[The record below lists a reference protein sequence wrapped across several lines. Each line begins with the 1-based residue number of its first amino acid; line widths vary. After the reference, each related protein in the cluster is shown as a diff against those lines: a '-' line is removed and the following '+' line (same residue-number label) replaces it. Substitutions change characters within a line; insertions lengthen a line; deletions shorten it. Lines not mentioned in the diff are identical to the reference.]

1 MAITTL
7 EAISIWDIPPN
18 VTGAFCYGYLD
29 QVSSWELTRR
39 LDAAH
44 VATVIA
50 PIDSNAAALVV
61 QRRILALHFAPL
73 TPGGVGEVMP
83 LRISE
88 TSRSQGPEGL
98 ALRITARSLLFDWG
112 DAGPLSYRYAGG
124 KHEFTIT
131 GAFTI
136 ADWMTEYAVPH
147 LQRQGYDWY
156 TFAGT
161 NALQIPRTFTRET
174 ALQLLNACQAYVG
187 QEVQLVEFGGVW
199 VVQVVPEVNSAL
211 APLRISVGRN
221 VRRIAQSQASN
232 EHATVLVPVGSKG
245 HSDASSTVQGLLF
258 GSTSE
263 DFGLKQLSAY
273 PLSDSA
279 WLVPIVQMDGQ
290 FVDPAAQRTW
300 HLVRLKTGRLFPVV
314 ASVAA
319 GPSTFGGRFTLG
331 ELTSV
336 ANGWLWGI
344 REGRIADTAL
354 DVSAPGYPL
363 QVSGAPAGAVVT
375 LANPFS
381 ATDPSA
387 TDDEHIDCRVRR
399 SSLVLGTTSTTV
411 AAVAGSTTDVD
422 VTVASTAGVVA
433 GDWGFA
439 HNNVASPWTLF
450 GKPFVVVQVISG
462 TVVRVRK
469 RYSFDTTAT
478 PFSVGAMAK
487 QVKFYRASAALYY
500 VNDESAAANTIT
512 LDTATGIASGDLLEY
527 QIDDA
532 GELMTGLPS
541 PEMATYQIVRKEKL
555 FETARCLPNLLQVNP
570 SFSTWTGAA
579 PDFWTGSAVKVTTN
593 LPGPGL
599 VNAAQM
605 AGSSLHTLT
614 SPTFWGRPSSGD
626 SKISVRVRLR
636 TGSGTSWDG
645 SLASHQTTISILVPG
660 GATLFSQVYVPPG
673 HPSPPVGSIELA
685 ANTTHNLDF
694 LAIDLLH
701 TPGAGAKYA
710 PWDGVQ
716 VRIACLNGGGVIVVG
731 GVFITQDSTLPS
743 DGWMSEYGNVDLA
756 GLGNQALAVLDT
768 PETTNEIDA
777 FDLLR
782 ALGDAYSVDE
792 IVEGRTVRVEAE
804 ALGLAFEDR
813 IAQVTY
819 RGSEEGTVAVQVS
832 TRTRQ
837 FADVL
842 ANYLLST

>member
-18 VTGAFCYGYLD
+18 VAGAFCYGYLD

-44 VATVIA
+44 VATVIT

-61 QRRILALHFAPL
+61 QRRVLALHFAPL

-131 GAFTI
+131 GAMTI
-136 ADWMTEYAVPH
+136 ADWMSEYALPH

-156 TFAGT
+156 VFGGL
-161 NALQIPRTFTRET
+161 NGLQIPRSFTRET
-174 ALQLLNACQAYVG
+174 ALQLLNGCQAYLG
-187 QEVQLVEFGGVW
+187 QEVHIREFANAWAVE
-199 VVQVVPEVNSAL
+199 VVPEVNSAL
-211 APLRISVGRN
+211 TPLRISVGRN

-232 EHATVLVPVGSKG
+232 EQATVLVAVGGRG
-245 HSDASSTVQGLLF
+245 HSDASSTVQGLAF
-258 GSTSE
+258 GAVNENT
-263 DFGLKQLSAY
+263 GTKQLDCY
-273 PLSDSA
+273 PFSDSA
-279 WLVPIVQMDGQ
+279 WLVPIVQFDGQ
-290 FVDPAAQRTW
+290 YVDPAAQRTW
-300 HLVRLKTGRLFPVV
+300 HLVRLKTGRLFPIV
-314 ASVAA
+314 ASLAA
-319 GPSTFGGRFTLG
+319 GPSTFGGRLTLG
-331 ELTSV
+331 DFTSV
-336 ANGWLWGI
+336 AFGSFYAL
-344 REGRIADTAL
+344 REDRIPGTEL
-354 DVSAPGYPL
+354 DVPSPGYPL
-363 QVSGAPAGAVVT
+363 QVSSVAGNVLT

-381 ATDPSA
+381 AADPVA
-387 TDDEHIDCRVRR
+387 TDDEHVDCRVRR
-399 SSLVLGTTSTTV
+399 SSLIVATTSSTV

-439 HNNVASPWTLF
+439 HTNVATPWALF
-450 GKPFVVVQVISG
+450 GKVFSVVQVVSG

-469 RYSFDTTAT
+469 RYSYDTTAT
-478 PFSVGAMAK
+478 PFTVGAMVK
-487 QVKFYRASAALYY
+487 QVRFYRAGSVPTYY

-512 LDTATGIASGDLLEY
+512 LDASLGFAGGELVEY
-527 QIDDA
+527 QIDNVAD
-532 GELMTGLPS
+532 LMTGLPS
-541 PEMATYQIVRKEKL
+541 PQVETYGIVRKEKR
-555 FETARCLPNLLQVNP
+555 FETARCVPNLLQMNP
-570 SFSTWTGAA
+570 SFTGWTGAA
-579 PDFWTGSAVKVTTN
+579 PDLWTGSAVKVTTN

-636 TGSGTSWDG
+636 TGSGSSWDG